1 MYIFL
6 SKFLPPL
13 VYPLGLACILI
24 ALGLLLRNRVRL
36 RSLSLILALLLLL
49 IGSNRWLSAALV
61 RSLEWRYL
69 PPPELTVPSSSPLAD
84 AIILLAGGTHSAQY
98 PRPMVEVNGAGDRVL
113 YAAYL
118 YRQGKAPLILLSGG
132 RIDYVESGNSP
143 AEDMAFL
150 LDMLDV
156 PAQAMLLEDVSR
168 NTQESAVAAWEMLS
182 AQGIRRI
189 ILVTSAQHMPRSVA
203 LFEKQGFTVIPA
215 PTDYSLTQDEWQ
227 RISHPDLAAALLNL
241 LPDAGSLASTTAAL
255 KEYLGMLVYWLRG
268 QV

>member
-1 MYIFL
+1 MFIFL

-13 VYPLGLACILI
+13 VYPLGLACILV
-24 ALGLLLRNRVRL
+24 ALGLLLKRRERL
-36 RSLSLILALLLLL
+36 RTIVLAAALLLL
-49 IGSNRWLSAALV
+49 IVSSNRWLSAALV

-69 PPPELTVPSSSPLAD
+69 PPPELTSSTNGPVAE
-84 AIILLAGGTHSAQY
+84 AIVLLAGGTHSAQY

-113 YAAYL
+113 YTAYL
-118 YRQGKAPLILLSGG
+118 YRQGKAPPILLSGG
-132 RIDYVESGNSP
+132 RIDFVESGNSP
-143 AEDMAFL
+143 AQDMAFL

-156 PAQAMLLEDVSR
+156 PSQAMLLEDTSR

-182 AQGIRRI
+182 TQGIRRI

-215 PTDYSLTQDEWQ
+215 PTDYTITQDEWQ

-241 LPDAGSLASTTAAL
+241 LPDPGSLAATTAAL
-255 KEYLGMLVYWLRG
+255 KEYLGLLVYWLRG